1 MKMSTKL
8 PMNIDFS
15 QLNQAV
21 RARSREILEAWCP
34 DGRFLREIYV
44 PLNPTRED
52 TKPGSFKIH
61 STEGWWRDFATDEG
75 GGDFVSLYAYLNGYE
90 KQGDAAIALAKELGV
105 HLEPQR
111 PTRKAVP
118 LSQKKW
124 TPIFPIPEN
133 APDDTHAHYKLGV
146 PAAAWTY
153 RNSEGRPLFLV
164 CRFETSGGGKSVL
177 PRTFCEDGQGNRA
190 WRWQAFP
197 ELRPLYGL
205 DVLAMIDQSIPILIV
220 EGEKTAEA
228 ARAVLGDAMVVMSWP
243 GGCKAVHQ
251 ADWRPLEKRNV
262 YVWPDADKPGF
273 EAGLKVAEFATI
285 AQASTVEFVP
295 PPDDVPEGWD
305 LADAVG
311 WVRDRILSWVEMTKM
326 DCDEFKRFALER
338 FGIDGKSKVSKAS
351 SSGFMLK
358 EDGVYYTKISSAGDL
373 VEDLVCSPLKVLAA
387 TRDANNQN
395 WGLLLCVT
403 DLDGVKH
410 SWAMPME
417 MTAGNGEPF
426 RQQLANLGL
435 RLAPGAKMK
444 NLLLQY
450 ITQTVPKTR
459 ARCVART
466 GWHDGTFVLHDQT
479 YGKLGDEQVILQGT
493 FSENPYKLS
502 RSLQEWKNAVGKLCV
517 GNSRLVF
524 AISAAFGAVM
534 LYPAG
539 AESGGFHLMGNS
551 SIGKTTILLVAA
563 SVCGGGGN
571 VGYIRPWR
579 STDNGIEAI
588 ATSFCDTLLCLDE
601 MGQASSA
608 VVAEGAYLVANG
620 VGKIRATKTGV
631 NAPINSWRSTF
642 LSTGETA
649 LRDKLLEDPR
659 QKIRGGQAVRIL
671 DIPADAGCGLGAF
684 EALHGY
690 ENGEEFARAIS
701 QSATVMYGSPL
712 RAFLEKITSN
722 LDANRNRHAQLRD
735 RFYDT
740 HCPTDADGQVKRALR
755 RFAHVAASGELAAEL
770 SILPWKPAE
779 ASKAALI
786 CFEAWLD
793 NRGGKGAAEE
803 REALKQIRAYF
814 EKYGNSRFESVAE
827 NGLSTFT
834 FFGMEKSYEA
844 PNRAG
849 YRYEDSY
856 GDSKY
861 WVLPEVFREIRKGFD
876 HKMVCRMLV
885 KRGILETSTPGS
897 FQKVKRLPGMG
908 VNALKKVYVINSKI
922 FEE

>member
-1 MKMSTKL
+1 MSKPRRNKPTK
-8 PMNIDFS
+8 IDFEAI
-15 QLNQAV
+15 NKAV
-21 RARSREILEAWCP
+21 LSRARELVESWCP
-34 DGRFLREIYV
+34 GGRYEGVEYV
-44 PLNPTRED
+44 PCNPTRD
-52 TKPGSFKIH
+52 DNTPGSFKIN
-61 STEGWWRDFATDEG
+61 TESGKWIDYATDDR
-75 GGDFVSLYAYLNGYE
+75 GGDLISLCAYVHGIGQL
-90 KQGDAAIALAKELGV
+90 DAARALANDLGIEV
-105 HLEPQR
+105 EPVR
-111 PTRKAVP
+111 SNRMTSSA
-118 LSQKKW
+118 SQKEW
-124 TPIFPIPEN
+124 TPVTPIPQD
-133 APDDTHAHYKLGV
+133 APEASFQHSKFGQ
-146 PAAAWTY
+146 PAKVWTY
-153 RNSEGRPLFLV
+153 RDADGRPLGYI
-164 CRFETSGGGKSVL
+164 CRFEMPDGGKNII
-177 PRTFCEDGQGNRA
+177 PRTFCRDGRGNRG
-190 WRWQAFP
+190 WRWKALP

-205 DVLAMIDQSIPILIV
+205 EILARTDDRFPVLVV
-220 EGEKTAEA
+220 EGEKA
-228 ARAVLGDAMVVMSWP
+228 ADAGRSILGDWMVVLSWP
-243 GGCKAVHQ
+243 GGSKAVHK
-251 ADWRPLEKRNV
+251 ADWSPLKNHPV
-262 YVWPDADKPGF
+262 TIWPDADKPGF
-273 EAGLKVAEFATI
+273 ESALKVAEFAEI
-285 AQASTVEFVP
+285 SRAGSVDIVAPPAGVP
-295 PPDDVPEGWD
+295 SGWD
-305 LADAVG
+305 LADAMD
-311 WVRDRILSWVEMTKM
+311 WDTERALSWI
-326 DCDEFKRFALER
+326 DCNNMFPRDFRRLAHELY
-338 FGIDGKSKVSKAS
+338 GVSEKGQVDKAVS
-351 SSGFMLK
+351 TGFRLK
-358 EDGVYYTKISSAGDL
+358 EDGVYHIEIDRFGAP
-373 VEDLVCSPLKVLAA
+373 VEDMVCSPLEVLAA
-387 TRDANNQN
+387 TRDASNQN

-426 RQQLANLGL
+426 RQNLANLGL
-435 RLAPGAKMK
+435 RLAPGTKAK

-450 ITQTVPKTR
+450 IVQAVPEAR
-459 ARCVART
+459 ARCVPRT
-466 GWHDGTFVLHDQT
+466 GWHDDTFVLHDQT
-479 YGKLGDEQVILQGT
+479 YGKQGDEQVILQGT

-502 RSLQEWKNAVGKLCV
+502 GSLKEWQEIIGHLCV

-524 AISAAFGAVM
+524 AVSAAFGAVM
-534 LYPAG
+534 LHPAG

-563 SVCGGGGN
+563 SVCGGGGDA
-571 VGYIRPWR
+571 GYIRPWR

-620 VGKIRATKTGV
+620 VGKIRATKTGR
-631 NAPINSWRSTF
+631 NAPINTWRSTF

-712 RAFLEKITSN
+712 RAFLEKITGN

-770 SILPWKPAE
+770 GILPWKPAE
-779 ASKAALI
+779 ASKAALV

-814 EKYGNSRFESVAE
+814 EKYGNSRFELVAE
-827 NGLSTFT
+827 NGLSTFASL
-834 FFGMEKSYEA
+834 GMEKSYET

-856 GDSKY
+856 GDSEY

-885 KRGILETSTPGS
+885 KREILETSTPGS